1 MGDYIYGGFIDTEGS
16 KVEDSIKFQ
25 KNKSIKFVDEDPEP
39 CEGCKSLNESEYTVT
54 FSDFNDMI
62 QAKSRRAKIAMSIGI
77 LINAILS
84 IISGY
89 YAY

>member
-1 MGDYIYGGFIDTEGS
+1 MGEYIYGGFIDTEGS
-16 KVEDSIKFQ
+16 KAEESLRLS

-54 FSDFNDMI
+54 FSDFNEMI
-62 QAKSRRAKIAMSIGI
+62 QTKSRRAKIAMSIGI

>member
-1 MGDYIYGGFIDTEGS
+1 MGEYIYGDYIETEGS
-16 KVEDSIKFQ
+16 KVEESIKFQ
-25 KNKSIKFVDEDPEP
+25 KSKSIKLDDEDPEP

-54 FSDFNDMI
+54 FSDFNEMI
-62 QAKSRRAKIAMSIGI
+62 QTKSRRAKIAMSIGI